1 MYTDFPDPLAPHI
14 MMLSE
19 VSGTPLGG
27 LLSEPAARVF
37 DVLSMIR
44 PRRR

>member
-19 VSGTPLGG
+19 GSGTPSGD
-27 LLSEPAARVF
+27 LLVERAARVF
-37 DVLSMIR
+37 DVLSMVR